1 MNLVIIRF
9 LCHLILLLLVALSLT
24 LTGVPALAAPSPDI
38 KVEGGPRALRDNV
51 RQYLTI
57 AEEPCS
63 APLWRLKSLLM
74 EGGAQVEKAAQALG
88 YYRLTF
94 TTDLTQIN
102 ECWLLRVDLTP
113 GEQVKVAEF
122 NLLFR
127 GDGADDENFK
137 PIMSAPSIEVGD
149 NLHHG
154 IYENLKT
161 QITTLATGYGYFD
174 GRFDLSRVIVNAAEN
189 TANVELI
196 YNTGTR
202 YRIGEI
208 RMQHN
213 ILDEKFL
220 RRYLNID
227 SGDFYDTDKLLELK
241 SYYNS
246 SNYFSVAMASPDL
259 QHLHDNVV
267 DIDVQLEERKRRAY
281 SVGVGASTNE
291 GGDASPRVL
300 LGFEDRYVNDS
311 GHSFK
316 ADASKSMLTTDVLLS
331 YSIPMS
337 QPFYEFVKIYTG
349 IETEETDT
357 AYSDKKTVGVSYTN
371 YKKSQWLHTYAINI
385 ENENSRIGSLDAI
398 YSQLIIPSVT
408 FSRIKTDGN
417 PYPLMGWS
425 MRAKLSGSPNTLGS
439 DISYEQFHA
448 RAKYVHS
455 LPYGRILVRGEI
467 GITNV
472 DVVTDLPKSVRYFAG
487 GGNSVRG
494 YDYESLGP
502 SELVKDANKNV
513 IKDADGNELREV
525 VGGKHLLVSSI
536 EYDYQFRPSWAAA
549 VFVDVGNA
557 ANDFKVDLKRGAG
570 LGLRWISP
578 IGPVRIDVAR
588 GLDDKKAWNLH
599 ISMGPDL

>member
-1 MNLVIIRF
+1 LNLVIIRSF
-9 LCHLILLLLVALSLT
+9 RQLILPLLIALGLAVVGMS
-24 LTGVPALAAPSPDI
+24 AHAAPSPEI
-38 KVEGGPRALRDNV
+38 KIEGGPRVLRENV

-57 AEEPCS
+57 ADEPCS

-74 EGGAQVEKAAQALG
+74 EGEAEIEKAAQALG

-94 TTDLTQIN
+94 TTDISQTN
-102 ECWLLRVDLTP
+102 ECWVLRIDLTP

-137 PIMSAPSIEVGD
+137 PIMTAPSIKVGD
-149 NLHHG
+149 SLHHG

-213 ILDEKFL
+213 ILDEQFL
-220 RRYLNID
+220 RRYLNIR

-241 SYYNS
+241 SYYNA

-259 QHLHDNVV
+259 QHLHDNLV
-267 DIDVQLEERKRRAY
+267 DIDVYLEERKRRAY
-281 SVGVGASTNE
+281 SVGLGASTSE

-300 LGFEDRYVNDS
+300 LGYEDRYVTDS
-311 GHSFK
+311 GHSIK
-316 ADASKSMLTTDVLLS
+316 ADASKSVHTTDVLLS
-331 YSIPMS
+331 YNIPMA
-337 QPFYEFVKIYTG
+337 QPFYEFVKIYAG
-349 IETEETDT
+349 IEEEETDT
-357 AYSDKKTVGVSYTN
+357 AYSDRKIVGVSYTN
-371 YKKSQWLHTYAINI
+371 YQKSRWLHTYAINI
-385 ENENSRIGSLDAI
+385 ENEKSRVGTADLV
-398 YSQLIIPSVT
+398 YSHLIIPSVT
-408 FSRIKTDGN
+408 FSRINTDGN
-417 PYPLMGWS
+417 PYPLRGWS

-439 DISYEQFHA
+439 DVSYEQFYA
-448 RAKYVHS
+448 RAKYIHS
-455 LPYGRILVRGEI
+455 LTYGRLLLRTELGV
-467 GITNV
+467 T
-472 DVVTDLPKSVRYFAG
+472 DVNGVKDLPKSVRYFTG

-502 SELVKDANKNV
+502 SEWVNDAKGNKVKEV
-513 IKDADGNELREV
+513 I
-525 VGGKHLLVSSI
+525 GGRNLLVSSI

-549 VFVDVGNA
+549 AFFDVGNA
-557 ANDFKVDLKRGAG
+557 SKDFDFDLKRGVG
-570 LGLRWISP
+570 IGLRWISP

>member
-1 MNLVIIRF
+1 MSLV
-9 LCHLILLLLVALSLT
+9 LI
-24 LTGVPALAAPSPDI
+24 GVPAQSAPAPDI
-38 KVEGGPRALRDNV
+38 KIDGGAKELRYNV

-63 APLWRLKSLLM
+63 APLWRLKSLLAEA
-74 EGGAQVEKAAQALG
+74 EGEIEKAGQALG
-88 YYRLTF
+88 YYQLSF
-94 TTDLTQIN
+94 TTELAQAN
-102 ECWLLRVDLTP
+102 ECWQLRINLTP
-113 GEQVKVAEF
+113 GEQVKVTEF

-137 PIMSAPSIEVGD
+137 PFITAPSIKVGD
-149 NLHHG
+149 GFHHG
-154 IYENLKT
+154 VYENVKT
-161 QITTLATGYGYFD
+161 QITTLAAGYGYFD
-174 GRFDLSRVIVNAAEN
+174 GRFDVSRVIVNASTN
-189 TANVELI
+189 TANIELI

-208 RMQHN
+208 RMTHN
-213 ILDEKFL
+213 ILDEGFL
-220 RRYLNID
+220 RRYLNINT
-227 SGDFYDTDKLLELK
+227 GDYYDTDKLLELK

-259 QHLHDNVV
+259 QHLHDNTV

-281 SVGVGASTNE
+281 SIGVGASASE

-311 GHSFK
+311 GHSIK
-316 ADASKSMLTTDVLLS
+316 ADASKSVLTTDVLVSYNIPLS
-331 YSIPMS
+331 KPS
-337 QPFYEFVKIYTG
+337 YEFLKIYTG
-349 IETEETDT
+349 LEQEETDT
-357 AYSDKKTVGVSYTN
+357 AYSDKKTLGVSYTYYQKN
-371 YKKSQWLHTYAINI
+371 RWLHTYAINI
-385 ENENSRIGSLDAI
+385 ENENSRVGSADLT
-398 YSQLIIPSVT
+398 YSHLIIPSVT

-425 MRAKLSGSPNTLGS
+425 LLAKLSGSPNTLGS
-439 DISYEQFHA
+439 DVSYEQFYA
-448 RAKYVHS
+448 RAKYIHS
-455 LPYGRILVRGEI
+455 LTYGRLLVRGEI
-467 GITNV
+467 GLT
-472 DVVTDLPKSVRYFAG
+472 DVNGVQDLPKSVRYFAG
-487 GGNSVRG
+487 GGSSVRG

-502 SELVKDANKNV
+502 SEQVKDATGNPL
-513 IKDADGNELREV
+513 KDADGNNVREV
-525 VGGKHLLVSSI
+525 VGGRNLLVSSI

-557 ANDFKVDLKRGAG
+557 ANDYNFDLKRGAG
-570 LGLRWISP
+570 IGLRWISP